1 MLYYNKKDGDFMWEI
16 ISNISAIVTCLTF
29 LLYLSGRIWVV
40 YKNRYT
46 LYEDFEVIP
55 YGSNA
60 DIENEDNVLIVD
72 SEGCEFTIK
81 SNFGIETIKVYKLN
95 YDSGMNKIISR
106 DLVNSF
112 ENLNRAK
119 LFVRCDL
126 GEILPTTQIEIQ
138 RNDYTIITFDI
149 YESGKNGHLI
159 TDNYKFKLTFKG
171 MLYHLCA

>member
-1 MLYYNKKDGDFMWEI
+1 MWGT

-46 LYEDFEVIP
+46 LYEEFDVIP
-55 YGSNA
+55 YNSNV

-81 SNFGIETIKVYKLN
+81 SNFGIETIKIYKLN
-95 YDSGMNKIISR
+95 YDSGMNRITSK

-112 ENLNRAK
+112 DNLNRAK

-126 GEILPTTQIEIQ
+126 GEIFPTTQIEVK
-138 RNDYTIITFDI
+138 RSDYTIITFDI

-159 TDNYKFKLTFKG
+159 TSNYKFKLTFKG

>member
-1 MLYYNKKDGDFMWEI
+1 MWGT

-29 LLYLSGRIWVV
+29 LLYLSGRIWAV

-46 LYEDFEVIP
+46 FYEEFDVIP
-55 YGSNA
+55 YDSNV

-81 SNFGIETIKVYKLN
+81 SNLGIDTIKIYKLN
-95 YDSGMNKIISR
+95 YDSGMNKITSR
-106 DLVNSF
+106 DLVDSF
-112 ENLNRAK
+112 DNLSRAK

-126 GEILPTTQIEIQ
+126 GEIFPTTQIEIK
-138 RNDYTIITFDI
+138 RSDYTIITFDI

-159 TDNYKFKLTFKG
+159 TDNYKFKLTFTVESADLSG
-171 MLYHLCA
+171 

>member
-1 MLYYNKKDGDFMWEI
+1 MWGT

-46 LYEDFEVIP
+46 LYEEFDVIP
-55 YGSNA
+55 YDSNV
-60 DIENEDNVLIVD
+60 DIENEDNALIVD

-81 SNFGIETIKVYKLN
+81 SDYGIETIKIYKLN
-95 YDSGMNKIISR
+95 YDSGMNRITSK

-112 ENLNRAK
+112 NNLNRAK

-126 GEILPTTQIEIQ
+126 GEIFPTTQIEIK
-138 RNDYTIITFDI
+138 RSDYTIITFDI

-159 TDNYKFKLTFKG
+159 TGNYKFKLTFKG